1 MRNMKKLNELLE
13 RAKKR
18 GPKKVSVAVAEDEV
32 VLNALERA
40 RKEGIINAILVGNK
54 TKIAEIAEENN
65 INLDNYEVID
75 EKSEY
80 EAAKTAV
87 KLVADK
93 KADFIM
99 KGKIKTGDLM
109 REVLKEEYNLRTGKT
124 LSLVSVFEI
133 PGYHKLLVVS
143 DAGMTIAPT
152 LEQKVDIIKN
162 SVLVAKMALD
172 IEKPKVAILGAVEIV
187 NPKMPATIEAAIL
200 AKMNNRNQIKDCLVD
215 GPFALDNAVSM
226 EAAKHKGIESPV
238 AGDAD
243 ILIMP
248 DIEAGNIFYKAMVFL
263 GGAKVAS
270 TIVGARVPIALTS
283 RADSDEVKLLSLVLT
298 NLMVGDL

>member
-1 MRNMKKLNELLE
+1 MKKLNELLE
-13 RAKKR
+13 KAKKR

-32 VLNALERA
+32 VLNALEKA

-243 ILIMP
+243 VLIMP

-270 TIVGARVPIALTS
+270 TIVGARVPVALTS

>member
-1 MRNMKKLNELLE
+1 MKKLNELLE
-13 RAKKR
+13 KAKKR

-32 VLNALERA
+32 VLNALEKA

-54 TKIAEIAEENN
+54 TKIAEIAEKNN

>member
-1 MRNMKKLNELLE
+1 MKKLNELLE
-13 RAKKR
+13 KAKKR

-32 VLNALERA
+32 VLNALEKA

>member
-1 MRNMKKLNELLE
+1 MKKLNELLE
-13 RAKKR
+13 KAKKR

-54 TKIAEIAEENN
+54 TKITEIAEKNN

>member
-1 MRNMKKLNELLE
+1 MKKLNELLE
-13 RAKKR
+13 KAKKR

-54 TKIAEIAEENN
+54 DKIAEISVKNN
-65 INLDNYEVID
+65 INLENYEVID
-75 EKSEY
+75 EKDEY
-80 EAAKTAV
+80 NAAKTAV

-93 KADFIM
+93 SADFIM

-133 PGYHKLLVVS
+133 PLYHKLLVVS

-152 LEQKVDIIKN
+152 LEQKVDIINN
-162 SVLVAKMALD
+162 SVLVARTALD
-172 IEKPKVAILGAVEIV
+172 IENPKVAILGAVEVV

-200 AKMNNRNQIKDCLVD
+200 SKMNARKQIKGCIVD
-215 GPFALDNAVSM
+215 GPFALDNAVSI
-226 EAAKHKGIESPV
+226 EAAKHKGIESKV

-270 TIVGARVPIALTS
+270 SIVGAKVPVALTS
-283 RADSDEVKLLSLVLT
+283 RADSDEAKLLSLALT
-298 NLMVGDL
+298 NLLAGDF

>member
-1 MRNMKKLNELLE
+1 MKKLNELLE

-54 TKIAEIAEENN
+54 TKITEITEKNN

>member
-13 RAKKR
+13 KAKKR

-32 VLNALERA
+32 VLNALEKA

-133 PGYHKLLVVS
+133 PAYHKLLVVS

-172 IEKPKVAILGAVEIV
+172 IEKPKVAILGAVEVV

>member
-1 MRNMKKLNELLE
+1 MKKLNELLE
-13 RAKKR
+13 KTKKC

-54 TKIAEIAEENN
+54 DKIAEISEKNN
-65 INLDNYEVID
+65 INLENYEVID
-75 EKSEY
+75 EKDEY
-80 EAAKTAV
+80 NAAKTAV

-93 KADFIM
+93 SADFIM

-133 PGYHKLLVVS
+133 PLYHKLLVVS

-152 LEQKVDIIKN
+152 LEQKVDIINN
-162 SVLVAKMALD
+162 SVLVAKAALD
-172 IEKPKVAILGAVEIV
+172 IENPKVAILGAVEVV
-187 NPKMPATIEAAIL
+187 NPKMPATIDAAIL
-200 AKMNNRNQIKDCLVD
+200 SKMNARKQIKGCIVD
-215 GPFALDNAVSM
+215 GPFALDNAVSI
-226 EAAKHKGIESPV
+226 EAAKHKGIESKV

-270 TIVGARVPIALTS
+270 SIVGAKVPVALTS
-283 RADSDEVKLLSLVLT
+283 RADSDEAKLLSLALT
-298 NLMVGDL
+298 NLLAGDF

>member
-13 RAKKR
+13 KAKKR

-32 VLNALERA
+32 VLNALEKA

-172 IEKPKVAILGAVEIV
+172 IEKPKVAILGAVEVV

-270 TIVGARVPIALTS
+270 TIVGARVPVALTS

>member
-54 TKIAEIAEENN
+54 TKITEIAEKNN

>member
-1 MRNMKKLNELLE
+1 MKKLNELLE
-13 RAKKR
+13 KAKKR

-32 VLNALERA
+32 VLNALEKA

-133 PGYHKLLVVS
+133 PAYHKLLVVS

-172 IEKPKVAILGAVEIV
+172 IEKPKVAILGAVEVV

-200 AKMNNRNQIKDCLVD
+200 AKMNNRNQIKDCLID

-243 ILIMP
+243 VLIMP

-270 TIVGARVPIALTS
+270 TIVGARVPVALTS

>member
-1 MRNMKKLNELLE
+1 MKKLNELLE

-54 TKIAEIAEENN
+54 TKITEIAEKNN

>member
-1 MRNMKKLNELLE
+1 MKKLNELLE
-13 RAKKR
+13 KAKKR

-32 VLNALERA
+32 VLNALEKA

-270 TIVGARVPIALTS
+270 TIVGARVPVALTS

>member
-54 TKIAEIAEENN
+54 TKITEITEKNN